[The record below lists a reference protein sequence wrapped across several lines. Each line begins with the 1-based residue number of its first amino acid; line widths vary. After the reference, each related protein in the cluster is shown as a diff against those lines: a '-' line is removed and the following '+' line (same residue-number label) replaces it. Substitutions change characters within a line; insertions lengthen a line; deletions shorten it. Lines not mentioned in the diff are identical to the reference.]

1 MEDQIISMKSDF
13 FKAIAHPTRV
23 AILERLGS
31 QEVCVCEIIEDL
43 GLEQSNVSQHLAI
56 LRKQNIIISNKV
68 GLQVHYR
75 IKYPEVLQILK
86 TVESILGKQLQET
99 QAIIRHLAGQ

>member
-23 AILERLGS
+23 AILERLAD
-31 QEVCVCEIIEDL
+31 QEVCVCDIIEDL

-56 LRKQNIIISNKV
+56 LRKQNIITSNKV

-75 IKYPEVLQILK
+75 IKYPEVLDILK
-86 TVESILGKQLQET
+86 TLESILGKQLEET
-99 QAIIRHLAGQ
+99 QALIRHLAGQ